1 MARDGTISE
10 QGNTGGRP
18 GLKLALV
25 GALCLVLAGVLL
37 WWREGGD
44 VFARLVTT
52 TLAWCF

>member
-1 MARDGTISE
+1 MERNGTIVERDGSAS
-10 QGNTGGRP
+10 RP

-25 GALCLVLAGVLL
+25 AALCLVFAGGLL